1 MKLDKNYGYII
12 VADDDN
18 LYRSSQ
24 LDGDDFREFNKMTCI
39 REFRDFMHFGPT
51 K

>member
-18 LYRSSQ
+18 LPKSSQ
-24 LDGDDFREFNKMTCI
+24 LDEDDFRNL
-39 REFRDFMHFGPT
+39 T

>member
-18 LYRSSQ
+18 LTGSSQ
-24 LDGDDFREFNKMTCI
+24 LDGDDFRNL
-39 REFRDFMHFGPT
+39 T
-51 K
+51 KWLLSVNSETLCMLVLQN

>member
-39 REFRDFMHFGPT
+39 REFRDFMHVGPT